1 MFNYVDDVMTWS
13 KSRPDLRAIN
23 ENNKDNESYNWVL
36 TKIISEAS
44 AFMALQKLAGVFSS
58 GTSSTSPPSPQKSS
72 FVSAYISRF
81 SGDQKAIYEG
91 QINAHGK

>member
-1 MFNYVDDVMTWS
+1 M
-13 KSRPDLRAIN
+13 LRHDQEVNQTCVLPKKNRKNN
-23 ENNKDNESYNWVL
+23 ETCNWDL
-36 TKIISEAS
+36 TKRISEAS
-44 AFMALQKLAGVFSS
+44 ACMALQKLAGVFSS

-91 QINAHGK
+91 QINANGK

>member
-1 MFNYVDDVMTWS
+1 
-13 KSRPDLRAIN
+13 
-23 ENNKDNESYNWVL
+23 
-36 TKIISEAS
+36 
-44 AFMALQKLAGVFSS
+44 MALQKLAGVFSS
-58 GTSSTSPPSPQKSS
+58 GTSSTTSPPSPQKSS